1 MLYPTSCLF
10 CLQGEGVGRV
20 GALATVMAAVD
31 LARVRQPVHVEQ
43 SGAEEE
49 PVALQLQAA
58 APHVSLDLNVP
69 LSQVRR
75 GLGKQ
80 K

>member
-1 MLYPTSCLF
+1 M
-10 CLQGEGVGRV
+10 
-20 GALATVMAAVD
+20 ATVMAAVD

-49 PVALQLQAA
+49 PVVLQLQAA
-58 APHVSLDLNVP
+58 APHISLELNVP

-75 GLGKQ
+75 ALGKQ